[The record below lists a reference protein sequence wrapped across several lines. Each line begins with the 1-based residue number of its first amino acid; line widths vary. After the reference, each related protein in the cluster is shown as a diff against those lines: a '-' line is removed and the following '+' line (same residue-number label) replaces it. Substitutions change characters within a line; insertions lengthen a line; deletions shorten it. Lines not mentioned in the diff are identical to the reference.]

1 MLTSAYATLMSLDE
15 LERQR
20 PFGPRPSPAAAR
32 SLGFYRCGDGP
43 LQGHDLATRA
53 EVARQLA
60 DVLGYRFSGGVVS
73 AAELPEGAYVVPSD
87 TLTSLEEARRL
98 NIAGPEDLFGGVVPH
113 PFVATKLVTH
123 PLVSRRAAAPA
134 HWVHELG
141 HELAGCVLPGYSVFG
156 RDDAIEAACR
166 LLPAG
171 PVRLKDA
178 GGVGGAGQWVAATLH
193 ELTAQLDKVGPDR
206 LAGGFVVE
214 RNLARVQTCS
224 VGQVRAGRWLATYAG
239 HQRLV
244 RNHRGHEV
252 YGGSTLTVVR
262 GDFDELVQLD
272 LTPQVRLAIE
282 QARQYHRAVHEA
294 FPQMYASRCN
304 YDVAQGHDSGGR
316 WVSGVLE
323 QSWRIGGCSG
333 AEVAALRAFKERGT
347 HAVQASTHEVY
358 GDVALPPGAVVLFDG
373 HDGHDGQAGGR
384 LVKYALAHAHV
395 DA

>member
-1 MLTSAYATLMSLDE
+1 MLTSAYATLMSLED
-15 LERQR
+15 LEGQR
-20 PFGPRPSPAAAR
+20 PGRAPLAPRRRA
-32 SLGFYRCGDGP
+32 LGFYRCGAGS
-43 LQGHDLATRA
+43 LQGHDLATRV

-60 DVLGYRFSGGVVS
+60 LVLGCRFSGGVVS

-87 TLTSLEEARRL
+87 TLTSIEEARRL
-98 NIAGPEDLFGGVVPH
+98 GITGPEDLFGGVVPH

-141 HELAGCVLPGYSVFG
+141 HELGASVLPGYSVFG

-193 ELTAQLDKVGPDR
+193 ELTARLDTLGPDR

-252 YGGSTLTVVR
+252 YGGSTLSVVE
-262 GDFDELVQLD
+262 GDFDELARLD
-272 LTPQVRLAIE
+272 LSPQMRLAIE
-282 QARQYHRAVHEA
+282 QARQYHRTVHEA
-294 FPQMYASRCN
+294 FPQMIASRCN
-304 YDVAQGHDSGGR
+304 YDVAQGHDTAGR

-333 AEVAALRAFKERGT
+333 AEVAALRAFKERGA

-373 HDGHDGQAGGR
+373 HDAQAGGR
-384 LVKYALAHAHV
+384 IVKYALVHAHV